1 MAEGLSGSLAQIPLA
16 DLLKMLAAGSQT
28 GRLRL
33 MTGTDTCDLYVQ
45 QGQLVHAETDGVWG
59 EQAFIKVISWTTANF
74 RFEPGMMAP
83 DQTIE
88 RPLEHLYAESERI
101 VNERETVRRVIP
113 SLEALPRLVRE
124 LPAPEVTIQP
134 ADWRVIALMDGRTS
148 IAAIGRELGMDD
160 ISLVKQ
166 MYRLKTGGLID
177 LELPQQRATQSQRVL
192 AGPAFFHA
200 LTIAVADA
208 IGPLAEVIVDDCVEA
223 MGFTRNTFPRDGVSG
238 LAERIAAEIRDDHQR
253 VRFQQTVL
261 SMLRQMAA

>member
-1 MAEGLSGSLAQIPLA
+1 MAEGLSGSLAQIPLS

-33 MTGTDTCDLYVQ
+33 MAGTESCDLYVQ
-45 QGQLVHAETDGVWG
+45 QGLVVHAETEDVWG
-59 EQAFIKVISWTTANF
+59 EPAFIKIMSWTNANF

-88 RPLEHLYAESERI
+88 KSFEQLHAESERI
-101 VNERETVRRVIP
+101 VSERETVRRVIP

-148 IAAIGRELGMDD
+148 IAGIGRELGMDD

-177 LELPQQRATQSQRVL
+177 LEVPQQRAAPSQRVL
-192 AGPAFFHA
+192 AGPAFFHT
-200 LTIAVADA
+200 LTAAVADA
-208 IGPLAEVIVDDCVEA
+208 IGPLAEVIVDDCVEV
-223 MGFTRNTFPRDGVSG
+223 MGFTRNTFPRDGVSV
-238 LAERIAAEIRDDHQR
+238 LAERIAAEIRDDQQR
-253 VRFQQTVL
+253 VRFQQRIL